1 MTDTNVN
8 TPVADDDE
16 YYDDATAA
24 FPSVEDL
31 APSNAPDFGEGRLVA
46 IYAKS
51 NGERKGN
58 NGDMYGYTETIT
70 VALDDGPDG
79 DQVTEMVGP
88 APYRVDMRHSTGFIH
103 AKLKSRVE
111 GKHPKSGRPLKYLP
125 LIGRI
130 NTQPSTQNKKVPA
143 YGLAPKTDDD
153 LVTLERHKALL
164 KSITA
169 ELEAADKAKD
179 DADGFDD

>member
-1 MTDTNVN
+1 VTDISVN
-8 TPVADDDE
+8 TPVADDEEDF
-16 YYDDATAA
+16 YDDATAA

-31 APSNAPDFGEGRLVA
+31 APSDAPFGEGRLVA

-51 NGERKGN
+51 NGQRKGN
-58 NGDMYGYTETIT
+58 NGDMYGFTETIT
-70 VALDDGPDG
+70 VALDDGPEG
-79 DQVTEMVGP
+79 DQVTEMVGA

-103 AKLKSRVE
+103 AKLQGRVE

-130 NTQPSTQNKKVPA
+130 NTQASQQNKKVAA

-153 LVTLERHKALL
+153 LVILQRHKALL
-164 KSITA
+164 KGITA